1 MPEQQIKD
9 YIENQTE
16 APATFKVWDE
26 EERAESDVSKLKSD
40 NSSE

>member
-1 MPEQQIKD
+1 VTEQQIKE

-16 APATFKVWDE
+16 GPGTFKVWDE
-26 EERAESDVSKLKSD
+26 EEPPEKDGSKLKSD